1 MTTRDDRE
9 TGRTPGNHMLAFA
22 LDLPNLMTLA
32 GLCCGML
39 AIYFAHLH
47 SYPAAMIALL
57 WAAFFD
63 WFDGP
68 VAKLMRGR
76 SSEFGAFGGQLDSL
90 ADLVSAGVAPALIL
104 LSVGARA
111 PVFLAAAIYLV
122 CAGAIRL
129 AYFNIHGLR
138 EDGTYAGVPIGVNI
152 ILMPLAFLLH
162 GMMSTDHFRWV
173 VFGTVVLGATLNIA
187 PIRFVKLTGGWYV
200 AVACYV
206 LALSVF
212 YVSRMIS

>member
-1 MTTRDDRE
+1 MTMRDDRE
-9 TGRTPGNHMLAFA
+9 RANTPGTYMLAFA

-39 AIYFAHLH
+39 AIFFANSHA
-47 SYPAAMIALL
+47 YPAAMIALL

-76 SSEFGAFGGQLDSL
+76 SSEFGTFGGQLDSL
-90 ADLVSAGVAPALIL
+90 ADLVSAGVAPAVIL
-104 LSVGARA
+104 LSIGAHA
-111 PVFLAAAIYLV
+111 PVFLVGALYLV

-129 AYFNIHGLR
+129 AYFNIYGLK
-138 EDGTYAGVPIGVNI
+138 EDGTYAGVPIGINI
-152 ILMPLAFLLH
+152 ILMPLAFLFYEMI
-162 GMMSTDHFRWV
+162 GTDYFQWV
-173 VFGTVVLGATLNIA
+173 VLGTVVLGATLNIA

-206 LALSVF
+206 FALSAY
-212 YVSRMIS
+212 YVSRLI